1 MFKHL
6 MISFVVALGSA
17 ADYRPAVKTT
27 TTSTRATRQQTV
39 NALIAIR
46 KTLRTTQYDTTH
58 ANDTL

>member
-6 MISFVVALGSA
+6 IVSFVVALGSA
-17 ADYRPAVKTT
+17 ADYRPSVKT

-39 NALIAIR
+39 DAIIAIR